1 MPKRDVRRDP
11 MSESISAIQKV
22 GYDLV
27 GKPVET
33 ANQENARTAA
43 AAETKATDTAKAAE
57 LQAAKAQDVAQQA
70 KSRTDL
76 PLKEMTDVSLKYRV
90 DAETKELTVLV
101 IDKSS
106 HKVIRTIPSEELKKF
121 REGDLL
127 ELTS

>member
-1 MPKRDVRRDP
+1 